1 MQRTSDGEPQQTQKK
16 SSEEGKD
23 EVNLLPE
30 EILLRIFEYLS
41 YTELMA
47 VVLVSKRWR
56 MIGETPTLWS
66 QFPLSVTNGNML
78 TMPMILKYRRLELLK
93 EISVEAELW
102 EFVKRAIWH
111 HPNIVTLKSKGP
123 GPFAM

>member
-1 MQRTSDGEPQQTQKK
+1 MENTNKRRR
-16 SSEEGKD
+16 SSRLKD

-41 YTELMA
+41 YKELMA

-66 QFPLSVTNGNML
+66 QFPLSITNGNML
-78 TMPMILKYRRLELLK
+78 VMPMILKYRRLQLLK

-102 EFVKRAIWH
+102 EFVRRAIWR

>member
-1 MQRTSDGEPQQTQKK
+1 MENPKK
-16 SSEEGKD
+16 RRRSSRLNN
-23 EVNLLPE
+23 VINVLPE

-41 YTELMA
+41 YKQLMQ
-47 VVLVSKRWR
+47 VVCVSKRWR

-66 QFPLSVTNGNML
+66 EFPLSVTNGNML
-78 TMPMILKYRRLELLK
+78 VIPMILKYRRLELLK

-123 GPFAM
+123 GPFAI

>member
-1 MQRTSDGEPQQTQKK
+1 MENPNKRRR
-16 SSEEGKD
+16 SSRLKD
-23 EVNLLPE
+23 EANLLPK

-41 YTELMA
+41 YKELMA

-78 TMPMILKYRRLELLK
+78 VMPMILKYRRLELLK

-102 EFVKRAIWH
+102 EFVRRAIWR
-111 HPNIVTLKSKGP
+111 HPNIETLKSKGP

>member
-1 MQRTSDGEPQQTQKK
+1 MENPNKQRRSSRQK
-16 SSEEGKD
+16 D
-23 EVNLLPE
+23 QVNLLPE

-41 YTELMA
+41 YKELMA

-78 TMPMILKYRRLELLK
+78 VMPMILKYRRLELLK

-102 EFVKRAIWH
+102 EFVKRAIWR